1 MNNSIQESTGDLIR
15 DLRAALFWK
24 DAEKTSLR
32 PLGMPES
39 DRRSMCRVWAVQE
52 RPDLEHFYTNRQPED
67 EAEWRAEC
75 HLAELA
81 ATRADEALATAEQCA
96 PQHAEARRADA
107 AAAHQHAD
115 TTAIPPNYPANF
127 AFSPN
132 SCALTY
138 ESVQAGATAYPDD
151 ENLSDDKVAMYNMTS
166 RTATFE

>member
-1 MNNSIQESTGDLIR
+1 MDLGVLTAKSQMQDNR
-15 DLRAALFWK
+15 GGALKALSVEELR
-24 DAEKTSLR
+24 
-32 PLGMPES
+32 
-39 DRRSMCRVWAVQE
+39 E
-52 RPDLEHFYTNRQPED
+52 RAYEVYQVKASGLQMLLARCGD

-115 TTAIPPNYPANF
+115 ATATPPNYPANF

-132 SCALTY
+132 GCALTY

-151 ENLSDDKVAMYNMTS
+151 ENLSDDKVAMYNM
-166 RTATFE
+166 